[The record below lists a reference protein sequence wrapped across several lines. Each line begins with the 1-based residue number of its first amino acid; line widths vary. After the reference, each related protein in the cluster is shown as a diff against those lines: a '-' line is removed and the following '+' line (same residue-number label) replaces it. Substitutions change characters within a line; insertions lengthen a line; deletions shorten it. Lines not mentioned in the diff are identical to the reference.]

1 MSTLMLLEDVP
12 IMTNAF
18 DNTPQADEMHNSA
31 GRRPK
36 VIIPNDGAKNV

>member
-1 MSTLMLLEDVP
+1 MSTLMLLDDVP

-31 GRRPK
+31 APR
-36 VIIPNDGAKNV
+36 GAVQK